1 MVRVSCLD
9 TRGVRV
15 VTKREAGCGG
25 RGRRRLTSGAIL
37 GRRSRVVLAPQSL
50 GAKLATMLAHRADD
64 GGKRD
69 GSPGR
74 ARISRKPL
82 RREGRS
88 VSACTC
94 GLRALAHLSCAKR
107 PRVQRAPGLPCALG
121 IFEVMLVQSSGECR
135 RENMGACFGRHAAS
149 LQVVPDK
156 RAIASADPGPITPG
170 FCLAKNV
177 HHRGPQKDSAVWV
190 PAFAGTMISRNRVS
204 HSDPLL
210 ALRLPAILV

>member
-37 GRRSRVVLAPQSL
+37 GRRSRVVLAPQCL

-94 GLRALAHLSCAKR
+94 GLRAFAHLSCAKR

-121 IFEVMLVQSSGECR
+121 IFEGDVSAKLGRMPSRERGRTFRPSCGISPSRPGQASDSERRSGTHNPRILSCEER
-135 RENMGACFGRHAAS
+135 
-149 LQVVPDK
+149 PPP
-156 RAIASADPGPITPG
+156 RATERFRGLGPG
-170 FCLAKNV
+170 F
-177 HHRGPQKDSAVWV
+177 RRD
-190 PAFAGTMISRNRVS
+190 
-204 HSDPLL
+204 DD
-210 ALRLPAILV
+210 LPKQGQPF